1 MHARPA
7 SGLGKDF
14 GFMYPNDMAKTPIHF
29 GILGCANI
37 ARKVSRVITL
47 APNDKLYVVDS
58 R

>member
-1 MHARPA
+1 
-7 SGLGKDF
+7 
-14 GFMYPNDMAKTPIHF
+14 MYPNDMAKTPIHF

-37 ARKVSRVITL
+37 ARKVSRAITL